1 MSVPQSHGPSSG
13 SSDRP
18 RVLGAIAL
26 IVVGVLGLLS
36 SIGVLDGLGGL
47 FGLVLFGGLAV
58 LALGQGRRTGQF
70 LWRAAAL
77 PLAGLAI
84 ASVTSSHVGGA
95 AFLGSIG
102 LAFGLAWRED
112 ERRWWALIPAGTLLA
127 LALTAYLDGFR
138 VGAAVS
144 GSVFL
149 LGLAATFFALTR
161 LRVEPQGWAVF
172 PAAGLA
178 VLAVFSASA
187 VGGWLLP
194 IGFIAVGVWLLWR
207 SGALPGLAAPGSTP
221 RAQSFPPPVSP
232 APPAPQSSSM
242 APTAPAPEGDLAAA
256 ETKRPDPHPSPD
268 EARLKAELRLDDDGA
283 PRP

>member
-1 MSVPQSHGPSSG
+1 MSVPLNHGPSSG
-13 SSDRP
+13 PTDRP

-26 IVVGVLGLLS
+26 IVVGVLGLLAS
-36 SIGVLDGLGGL
+36 LGILEGLGGL

-58 LALGQGRRTGQF
+58 LALGQGRRTGHF

-138 VGAAVS
+138 VTAALS

-161 LRVEPQGWAVF
+161 LRVAPQSWAVF

-207 SGALPGLAAPGSTP
+207 SGALPGMTAPGSRR

-232 APPAPQSSSM
+232 TPTPSSSM
-242 APTAPAPEGDLAAA
+242 APTAPAPEGDLATA
-256 ETKRPDPHPSPD
+256 ESERPDPHPSPD
-268 EARLKAELRLDDDGA
+268 EARLNAELRLDDDGA
-283 PRP
+283 PRS

>member
-18 RVLGAIAL
+18 RILGAIAL

-36 SIGVLDGLGGL
+36 SVGVLDGLGGL

-84 ASVTSSHVGGA
+84 ASVTASHVGGA

-172 PAAGLA
+172 PAVGLA

-207 SGALPGLAAPGSTP
+207 SGALPGVPGPGSTP
-221 RAQSFPPPVSP
+221 RTQPFPPPVSP
-232 APPAPQSSSM
+232 APGSPSSM
-242 APTAPAPEGDLAAA
+242 SRRAPAPEATLATA
-256 ETKRPDPHPSPD
+256 EGERPDSHPSPE

>member
-13 SSDRP
+13 SNDRP

-26 IVVGVLGLLS
+26 IVVGVLGLLAS
-36 SIGVLDGLGGL
+36 LGILDGLGGL

-58 LALGQGRRTGQF
+58 LALGQGQRSGQF

-84 ASVTSSHVGGA
+84 ASVASSHVGGA

-102 LAFGLAWRED
+102 LAFALAWRED

-138 VGAAVS
+138 VTAALS

-207 SGALPGLAAPGSTP
+207 SGALPGVAGPGST
-221 RAQSFPPPVSP
+221 RRSSSFPPPVSP
-232 APPAPQSSSM
+232 TPGSPSSM
-242 APTAPAPEGDLAAA
+242 TPTAPTPEADLATA
-256 ETKRPDPHPSPD
+256 ETERPDPHPSPD

-283 PRP
+283 PRS